1 MKILQVSDIHGSSRS
16 AVMIG
21 SKAKDVGADI
31 VLVVGDITNF
41 GSVEGAEKILS
52 TIVELA
58 HVPILFVPGNC
69 DPPQLLSYSPR
80 SQNLVNIH
88 AKKIQISGYT
98 FVGVGGSKTTPHRGT
113 WIEFSEEELG
123 EILAGLVGGDGLID
137 WVFVS
142 HNPPIGVE
150 VSMAGSGVD
159 LGSTSIRRFIESY
172 KPIVVCCGH
181 VHEARGISYLGE
193 TPVVNAGPAKEGYC
207 TLIELHERHAHVY
220 LDTL

>member
-16 AVMIG
+16 AVMVG
-21 SKAKDVGADI
+21 RRAKEVGADV
-31 VLVVGDITNF
+31 VLTVGDITNF
-41 GSVEGAEKILS
+41 GSLEEAEKILS
-52 TIVELA
+52 AIVEGA
-58 HVPILFVPGNC
+58 RVPVLFVPGNC

-88 AKKIQISGYT
+88 AKKTQISEYT

-113 WIEFSEEELG
+113 WIEFSEEELE
-123 EILAGLVGGDGLID
+123 EILTGIVGGGLVD
-137 WVFVS
+137 WVLVS
-142 HNPPIGVE
+142 HNPPTGVE
-150 VSMAGSGVD
+150 VSRAGSGVD
-159 LGSTSIRRFIESY
+159 LGSVSIRRFIERY

-181 VHEARGISYLGE
+181 VHEARGISQLGE

-207 TLIELHERHAHVY
+207 ALIELHERHAHVH